1 VAEASYRLLVVDDEP
16 LALKL
21 VERVFEPET
30 DIEVHSDTSP
40 ERCLELAQAHDID
53 LVIADQRMPEMKG
66 LQFLSRVRELRPRAL
81 RILLTAF
88 PDTPVALTAINEG
101 LVYRFILKP
110 WEPEDMRVTVRR
122 ALETKRL
129 ADEHD
134 RVIRQLK
141 SSYDELVQA
150 EQLTALGRI
159 SAGIGQELSHA
170 VGPLLTNVRT
180 LESQLARL
188 LETVRSADRAFEHNF
203 ARAQTKLF
211 DSEAVRADP
220 PVKGHAEESL
230 AVIRAAGERLDALV
244 RTVSGYAV
252 RGEPEPL
259 DVNQTVLVAVQ
270 ILSARFDPAI
280 RLERDLRAVPLAR
293 CRRSE
298 ILQVVLNLLANAI
311 EAVEKQSDP
320 LVRVRTW
327 PSGSNLRLEIAD
339 NGKGLPPT
347 VERRL
352 FQPFVST
359 KPTGRGSGMGLNIC
373 RGIVES
379 HGGTI
384 EAASKPGT
392 GTTFTVTLPAL
403 GVGA

>member
-1 VAEASYRLLVVDDEP
+1 LLVVDDEP

-21 VERVFEPET
+21 VQRVFEPET
-30 DIEVHSDTSP
+30 DIEVLSDTSP
-40 ERCLELAQAHDID
+40 ERCLELAKAHDID
-53 LVIADQRMPEMKG
+53 LVVADQRMPEMEG
-66 LQFLSRVRELRPRAL
+66 LQFLARVRELRPRAL
-81 RILLTAF
+81 RMLLTAF
-88 PDTPVALTAINEG
+88 PDTQVALTAINEG

-134 RVIRQLK
+134 RVVRQLK

-150 EQLTALGRI
+150 EQLMALGRI
-159 SAGIGQELSHA
+159 SAGIGHELGHA
-170 VGPLLTNVRT
+170 VGPLLTNVQA
-180 LESQLARL
+180 LQSQLSRL
-188 LETVRSADRAFEHNF
+188 LKTVRTGDRAFEHDL

-211 DSEAVRADP
+211 DHEASSANP
-220 PVKGHAEESL
+220 TVKGHAEESL
-230 AVIRAAGERLDALV
+230 AAIRAAGERLDALV

-259 DVNQTVLVAVQ
+259 DVNQTVLTAVQ

-327 PSGSNLRLEIAD
+327 PAGNNLRLEIAD
-339 NGKGLPPT
+339 NGKGLPAM
-347 VERRL
+347 VEDHL

-359 KPTGRGSGMGLNIC
+359 KPTGRGSGMGLSIC

-379 HGGTI
+379 HGGSI
-384 EAASKPGT
+384 EAASTRGS